1 MIIFKIRKKE
11 IRKLFSITLLSIE
24 SILPFS
30 LFQYRHKRNN
40 LQIQSIFLKQY
51 YKIVYIIY
59 FVLSLSVHR
68 KIKHFQKYSYFPKVT
83 SSLYSISSQKKQ
95 LPYQLKMSTKTTRS
109 RYITLLYRQ
118 KLFSHQMITFP
129 KKTFETSTYFPKLR
143 SPIYK
148 IFRRIILTR
157 RQKLRIIFIRY
168 RKRNNINSISIRY
181 KGDLITLHHII
192 ISNFSLI

>member
-1 MIIFKIRKKE
+1 M
-11 IRKLFSITLLSIE
+11 LFLYPSIARS
-24 SILPFS
+24 
-30 LFQYRHKRNN
+30 K
-40 LQIQSIFLKQY
+40 
-51 YKIVYIIY
+51 
-59 FVLSLSVHR
+59 
-68 KIKHFQKYSYFPKVT
+68 KHFQKYSYFPKVT

-95 LPYQLKMSTKTTRS
+95 LPYQLKMSTKTTRDRVIS
-109 RYITLLYRQ
+109 NDYIDRN
-118 KLFSHQMITFP
+118 FSLIRSNDNLS

-168 RKRNNINSISIRY
+168 RHKRNNINSISIRY
-181 KGDLITLHHII
+181 KGDLITLHDIT